1 MASIQKRGS
10 SYRVT
15 VSCGYDI
22 RGKKLLQTA
31 TFTPEPN
38 LSPKKLE
45 KAVQAFAFEFEQRV
59 KNGQVLA
66 GEKTTLQEFAQRWLT
81 EYAQV
86 HLEAGT
92 LEKYRYELEVKILPA
107 LGHRKLSEIKPH
119 HLNAFY
125 LSLTRDGARQDGKKG
140 GYRPASIH
148 KTHVVLSSM
157 LRTAVEWE
165 ILDRNPCSAVKLPA
179 VQDTAEQI
187 KFFTPE
193 QTHAFLAFLHQE
205 HTWQVAGHQR
215 IDDTGKPYRVGP
227 YVCGRETP
235 LQIQVLLELAIY
247 TGMRKGEI
255 LALTWADINFEQDT
269 VSITKSASPV
279 KGKILIKAPKTK
291 SSRRVV
297 TIPHSLTERLDQLR
311 QAQAAYR
318 AQVGEYWQETEEWI
332 FTQENG
338 RMMHYTTP
346 YHTLQTL
353 IGQYNQCHP
362 DAPLPHDPLP
372 RPAAHLRPRC
382 SSAPIRMSKPFPP
395 GWVMPKP
402 PPPWTFIPMPCGKMT
417 AKRRIPWSRCWDEK
431 PDPIWRA
438 PKVCVPINNRPSQ
451 NCHTDR
457 RGTILRWYLF
467 CLLIPIDRTVPANPA
482 VPDAPGTIL
491 PHRNT
496 PESLSGL

>member
-22 RGKKLLQTA
+22 QGKKLLQTA
-31 TFTPEPN
+31 TFTPDPN

-45 KAVQAFAFEFEQRV
+45 KAVQTFAFAFEQRV

-92 LEKYRYELEVKILPA
+92 LEKYRYELEVKILPT

-205 HTWQVAGHQR
+205 HTWEVAGHQR

-227 YVCGRETP
+227 YVC
-235 LQIQVLLELAIY
+235 
-247 TGMRKGEI
+247 
-255 LALTWADINFEQDT
+255 
-269 VSITKSASPV
+269 
-279 KGKILIKAPKTK
+279 
-291 SSRRVV
+291 
-297 TIPHSLTERLDQLR
+297 
-311 QAQAAYR
+311 
-318 AQVGEYWQETEEWI
+318 
-332 FTQENG
+332 
-338 RMMHYTTP
+338 
-346 YHTLQTL
+346 
-353 IGQYNQCHP
+353 
-362 DAPLPHDPLP
+362 
-372 RPAAHLRPRC
+372 
-382 SSAPIRMSKPFPP
+382 
-395 GWVMPKP
+395 
-402 PPPWTFIPMPCGKMT
+402 
-417 AKRRIPWSRCWDEK
+417 
-431 PDPIWRA
+431 
-438 PKVCVPINNRPSQ
+438 
-451 NCHTDR
+451 
-457 RGTILRWYLF
+457 
-467 CLLIPIDRTVPANPA
+467 
-482 VPDAPGTIL
+482 
-491 PHRNT
+491 
-496 PESLSGL
+496 